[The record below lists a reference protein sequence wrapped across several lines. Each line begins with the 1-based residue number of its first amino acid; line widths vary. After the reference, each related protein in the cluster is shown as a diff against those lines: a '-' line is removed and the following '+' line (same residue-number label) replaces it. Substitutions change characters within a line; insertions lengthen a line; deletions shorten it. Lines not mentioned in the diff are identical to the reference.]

1 MGLNIKNQRVHDLA
15 KEAARRTGRTQ
26 TGAIEL
32 ALEELLARTER
43 EQSQEAREQRA
54 AELIAAIQMAV
65 ATGDSDVR
73 IEDLYDDE
81 TGMPA

>member
-1 MGLNIKNQRVHDLA
+1 MGLSIKNQRVHDLV
-15 KEAARRTGRTQ
+15 KETARRTGRTQ

-65 ATGDSDVR
+65 AAGDSDMR